1 MPGETRRFRVLFR
14 RVAIFEEYVFA
25 SSDQD
30 AEELAWEQW
39 ESRDD
44 PEPYENDM
52 RVISVD
58 EQED

>member
-1 MPGETRRFRVLFR
+1 MKRYRVLFR
-14 RVAIFEEYVFA
+14 RTTVFEEYVFA
-25 SSDQD
+25 SSDHN

-44 PEPYENDM
+44 PEPYESDM
-52 RVISVD
+52 HVIGVE

>member
-1 MPGETRRFRVLFR
+1 MKRYRVLLR
-14 RVAIFEEYVFA
+14 RVTIFEEYVLA
-25 SSDQD
+25 ASDQS

-52 RVISVD
+52 RLLGVD

>member
-1 MPGETRRFRVLFR
+1 MPGEIRRFRVLFR
-14 RVAIFEEYVFA
+14 RETIFEEYVFA
-25 SSDQD
+25 SSDQA

>member
-1 MPGETRRFRVLFR
+1 MKRYRVLLR
-14 RVAIFEEYVFA
+14 RVTIFEEYVLA
-25 SSDQD
+25 ASDQS

-52 RVISVD
+52 RVLGVD
-58 EQED
+58 DQED